1 MGYEL
6 IGTPKVERVTRDL
19 ATRFRDMLPVPHDRA
34 LKPLRLEA
42 YKKMIAA
49 GLFRPVHWAVAVC
62 LETRETYRANGK
74 HTSTVLACDDVEI
87 PDSLV
92 AIQETYQCDTLEDVA
107 KLYATFDSRYQVRT
121 TNDINRAFA
130 AIDPDLC
137 EISQKIVSLCVTA
150 VWYSRMQSA
159 MHSLSAQDRAEALL
173 EKDVKAFVGF
183 VSDLL
188 SETSTRQ
195 TQHMRRGAVVAAM
208 FLTWSRSRRAA
219 CEFWQAVR
227 DESGAHQKMP
237 DRVLARYLLTK
248 TVKNG
253 STNSRVTSGVAVPR
267 EMFVKCIHAWNAW
280 RKDTTTDLKYHA
292 QAKIPAAV

>member
-1 MGYEL
+1 
-6 IGTPKVERVTRDL
+6 
-19 ATRFRDMLPVPHDRA
+19 
-34 LKPLRLEA
+34 
-42 YKKMIAA
+42 
-49 GLFRPVHWAVAVC
+49 
-62 LETRETYRANGK
+62 
-74 HTSTVLACDDVEI
+74 
-87 PDSLV
+87 
-92 AIQETYQCDTLEDVA
+92 
-107 KLYATFDSRYQVRT
+107 
-121 TNDINRAFA
+121 
-130 AIDPDLC
+130 
-137 EISQKIVSLCVTA
+137 
-150 VWYSRMQSA
+150 
-159 MHSLSAQDRAEALL
+159 
-173 EKDVKAFVGF
+173 VKAFVGF